1 MPQAVMHGRGLHSL
15 TTNQTDITAAIGS
28 FYNRSTRG
36 RHANSVPSL
45 QMNPELVSL
54 MRSVKSRRNYPVPF
68 IIYQSRFL
76 HPPQTH
82 PAPVVHFKGI
92 LAGSPAPIRTAQVMG
107 KMLCEGVESVA
118 MNYCRHIDRSKVQFD
133 FPVDADPTRIAS
145 VLEPLSHRTFRT
157 Q

>member
-54 MRSVKSRRNYPVPF
+54 MRSVKSRRNYLVPF

-133 FPVDADPTRIAS
+133 FPVDADPTRVPQWAKAS
-145 VLEPLSHRTFRT
+145 SPRT
-157 Q
+157 

>member
-1 MPQAVMHGRGLHSL
+1 MPQAVTHGRGLHSL

-28 FYNRSTRG
+28 FYNRSTRS

-92 LAGSPAPIRTAQVMG
+92 LAGSPAPIRTAQVMR
-107 KMLCEGVESVA
+107 KMLCEGVESVT

-133 FPVDADPTRIAS
+133 SLMDANPTRIAS

>member
-1 MPQAVMHGRGLHSL
+1 ML
-15 TTNQTDITAAIGS
+15 
-28 FYNRSTRG
+28 
-36 RHANSVPSL
+36 NSVPSL

-54 MRSVKSRRNYPVPF
+54 MRNVKSRRNYPVPF

-133 FPVDADPTRIAS
+133 FPMDANPTRVPQWAKAS
-145 VLEPLSHRTFRT
+145 SPRTWWHSHCVRSRTFIPQNVSHAVSMPENGRSARS
-157 Q
+157 

>member
-1 MPQAVMHGRGLHSL
+1 
-15 TTNQTDITAAIGS
+15 
-28 FYNRSTRG
+28 
-36 RHANSVPSL
+36 
-45 QMNPELVSL
+45 MNPELVSL
-54 MRSVKSRRNYPVPF
+54 MRNVKSRRNYPVPF

-133 FPVDADPTRIAS
+133 FPMDANPTRVPQWAKAS
-145 VLEPLSHRTFRT
+145 SPRT
-157 Q
+157 

>member
-1 MPQAVMHGRGLHSL
+1 MQGRGLHSL
-15 TTNQTDITAAIGS
+15 TTNQTDVTAVIGS

-36 RHANSVPSL
+36 RHASSVPSL

-54 MRSVKSRRNYPVPF
+54 MRNVKSRRNYPVPF
-68 IIYQSRFL
+68 IIYQIRFS

-82 PAPVVHFKGI
+82 PAPVVHFGGI
-92 LAGSPAPIRTAQVMG
+92 LAGSPAPIRTAQVMR
-107 KMLCEGVESVA
+107 KMLCEGVESVT

-133 FPVDADPTRIAS
+133 FPMDANPTRVAS

>member
-1 MPQAVMHGRGLHSL
+1 
-15 TTNQTDITAAIGS
+15 
-28 FYNRSTRG
+28 
-36 RHANSVPSL
+36 
-45 QMNPELVSL
+45 MNPELVSL

-92 LAGSPAPIRTAQVMG
+92 LAGSPAPIRTAQAMG

-133 FPVDADPTRIAS
+133 FPVDADPTRVPQWAKAS
-145 VLEPLSHRTFRT
+145 SPRT
-157 Q
+157 

>member
-1 MPQAVMHGRGLHSL
+1 
-15 TTNQTDITAAIGS
+15 
-28 FYNRSTRG
+28 
-36 RHANSVPSL
+36 
-45 QMNPELVSL
+45 MNPELVSL
-54 MRSVKSRRNYPVPF
+54 MRNVKSRRNYPVPF

-76 HPPQTH
+76 HPPQTP

-133 FPVDADPTRIAS
+133 FPMDANPTRIAS